1 MTQAP
6 QSLQGTLDQETRQ
19 WIAGLPEHVRPR
31 HTAARFPRILVELC
45 ARWPTPLAC
54 RAYFTDLLIDHRGNR
69 QGFPFAVASELA
81 SLKYYYDSVV
91 FPVEQTLWADIISRS
106 RD

>member
-1 MTQAP
+1 M
-6 QSLQGTLDQETRQ
+6 
-19 WIAGLPEHVRPR
+19 
-31 HTAARFPRILVELC
+31 
-45 ARWPTPLAC
+45 AC